1 MKLKTSVKK
10 TKAVRISLGIG
21 LTLLVLGAGY
31 VSTLIFPIEQL
42 LWERKLEREHKK
54 AMRNS
59 IMQFDLHD
67 FDETDTNI
75 TGLYISYY
83 QNNSK
88 YLNHS
93 SSLLSG
99 IAFNRDIGY
108 KLYNNENYNCS
119 IITSDS
125 YWRVSPRQLYPIQGE
140 ELEIYRSLDSYLNG
154 SDHVIIEDDYV
165 GYEITLFENEI
176 SKALLECKNITNLEV
191 EFPNAFADS
200 DYANEICE
208 FKLAYNHNTTYG
220 IELFERGYIRI
231 TELSL
236 VDPEISDFD
245 SEIYKCEESEIEIYE
260 YTAWEIISTTYKRLS
275 TEFDNFHNIFSEY
288 AYSHIFYNENE

>member
-10 TKAVRISLGIG
+10 TKMVRISLGIG

-31 VSTLIFPIEQL
+31 ASTLIFPIEQL
-42 LWERKLEREHKK
+42 LWERKLEREQRK
-54 AMRNS
+54 AMCNF

-67 FDETDTNI
+67 FDEPKNNI

-99 IAFNRDIGY
+99 IAFNRDIAY
-108 KLYNNENYNCS
+108 KLHNNENYNCS

-125 YWRVSPRQLYPIQGE
+125 YWRVSPRQLYLVEGE
-140 ELEIYRSLDSYLNG
+140 EREIYRSLGSYLNE

-165 GYEITLFENEI
+165 GYEITLFESEI
-176 SKALLECKNITNLEV
+176 SKALLECTNITNLEV
-191 EFPNAFADS
+191 EFPNAFTDS
-200 DYANEICE
+200 DYENEICE
-208 FKLAYNHNTTYG
+208 FTLSYNYNTTYG

-236 VDPEISDFD
+236 VDPEISDLN
-245 SEIYKCEESEIEIYE
+245 SEIYKCEESEIEIYR
-260 YTAWEIISTTYKRLS
+260 YTSWEIIRSTYKRLGS
-275 TEFDNFHNIFSEY
+275 EFDNFHSIFSEY
-288 AYSHIFYNENE
+288 ANSHIFYPKAE